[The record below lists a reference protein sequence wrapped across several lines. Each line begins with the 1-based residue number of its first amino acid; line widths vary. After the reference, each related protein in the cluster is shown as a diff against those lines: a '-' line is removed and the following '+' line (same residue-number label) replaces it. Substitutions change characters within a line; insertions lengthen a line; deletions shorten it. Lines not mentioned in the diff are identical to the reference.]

1 MRGGIHK
8 RATPTPAHAVTQVN
22 VHGACEDSRLRPPQM
37 EVARAV
43 DETDLSP

>member
-8 RATPTPAHAVTQVN
+8 RATPNPEHAVMSVAPC
-22 VHGACEDSRLRPPQM
+22 GDSRLRPPQM